1 MEPELILDYTL
12 LWPTP
17 EKRGE
22 GNLDYHEGLCEL
34 GRAKAYAVVEQ
45 EQGRA
50 GLSTVD
56 SRLLRGR

>member
-17 EKRGE
+17 EKRGKE
-22 GNLDYHEGLCEL
+22 SLYYHKGLREL
-34 GRAKAYAVVEQ
+34 GRDEVSAVVEQ

-56 SRLLRGR
+56 SR

>member
-22 GNLDYHEGLCEL
+22 ENLYYHEGLCEL
-34 GRAKAYAVVEQ
+34 GRDEASAVVEQ

-56 SRLLRGR
+56 SQ

>member
-22 GNLDYHEGLCEL
+22 ENLYYHEGLCEL
-34 GRAKAYAVVEQ
+34 GRDEASAVVEQ

-56 SRLLRGR
+56 SR